1 MGQSIVQVDAF
12 TSRPFGG
19 NPAGVC
25 VLPGPA
31 DPVWMQ
37 QVAGEMNL
45 AETAFLH
52 PTDDGYALR
61 WFTPATEVDLCGHAT
76 LASAHVLWEEG
87 HLASDAQARFTT
99 RSGVLTAERDGDW
112 IAMNFPAFTPV
123 PIDDVAMLAALQA
136 ALGIQRPG
144 FVGSVA
150 YTLVELPAEADV
162 RAVRPDFP
170 ALATIDTAGVIV
182 TAPPDD
188 PQFDFVSRFFAPR
201 LGVNEDPVTGS
212 AHSYLAPFWA
222 ERLGKQEMVGYQAS
236 RRGGVVRVRL
246 EGDRV
251 VIGGQA
257 VTTLRGELTV

>member
-1 MGQSIVQVDAF
+1 MGQSIIQVDAF

-19 NPAGVC
+19 NPAAVC

-31 DPVWMQ
+31 DPAWMQ
-37 QVAGEMNL
+37 QVAAEMNL

-52 PTDDGYALR
+52 PTEDGYALR

-76 LASAHVLWEEG
+76 LASAHVLWEDG
-87 HLASDAQARFTT
+87 RLPRDAQARFTT
-99 RSGVLTAERDGDW
+99 RSGLLTAERDGDW

-123 PIDDVAMLAALQA
+123 PVEDATMRAALAA
-136 ALGIQRPG
+136 ALGVQSPR
-144 FVGSVA
+144 FVGRVA
-150 YTLVELPAEADV
+150 YTLVELAAEADV

-170 ALATIDTAGVIV
+170 ALDAIDTSGVIV
-182 TAPPDD
+182 TAPADD
-188 PQFDFVSRFFAPR
+188 PGFDFVSRFFAPR

-246 EGDRV
+246 QGDRV

-257 VTTLRGELTV
+257 VTTLRGELAV